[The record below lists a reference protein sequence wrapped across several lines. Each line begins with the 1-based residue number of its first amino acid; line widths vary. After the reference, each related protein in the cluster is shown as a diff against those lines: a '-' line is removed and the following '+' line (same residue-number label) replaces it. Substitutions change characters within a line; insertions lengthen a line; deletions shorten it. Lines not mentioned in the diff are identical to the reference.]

1 LSPGIPSRPYGYE
14 DTNVPKTQLHT
25 NQFLASLSRADYA
38 RLAPWLKPIVLKQ
51 GTLLCEPGDVVKQVY
66 FPHIGMISL
75 LKVMQSGK
83 AIETATIG
91 HEGAIGIMAGFG
103 TYTTLARATV
113 QLRLTGVQIAA
124 VPFRKAAH
132 ESTALQKLIVK
143 HRELLLFQT
152 QTTAACNALHLI
164 EARFCRWV
172 LQASDRSD
180 IDLLSLTQE
189 LLSQMLGVRRA
200 SVNEVANKLQA
211 AGIIKYTRGTVK
223 IVNRKRLKT
232 LSCECYG
239 TLLAKTAKIL
249 QQ

>member
-1 LSPGIPSRPYGYE
+1 MPN
-14 DTNVPKTQLHT
+14 TKLHT
-25 NQFLASLSRADYA
+25 NQFLASLSRADHT

-51 GTLLCEPGDVVKQVY
+51 GTLLCEPGDAVKQVY
-66 FPHIGMISL
+66 FPHTGMISL
-75 LKVMQSGK
+75 LRVMQSGK

-113 QLRLTGVQIAA
+113 QLRLTGMQIAA
-124 VPFRKAAH
+124 ARFRNAAH
-132 ESTALQKLIVK
+132 ESAALQKLIVK

-152 QTTAACNALHLI
+152 QTTAACNALHRI

-172 LQASDRSD
+172 LQASDRTENG
-180 IDLLSLTQE
+180 LLPLTQE

-200 SVNEVANKLQA
+200 SVNEVASKLQA
-211 AGIIKYTRGTVK
+211 AGIIEYTRGTVR
-223 IVNRKRLKT
+223 IVDRKRLKK

-249 QQ
+249 KQ

>member
-1 LSPGIPSRPYGYE
+1 
-14 DTNVPKTQLHT
+14 VPKTQLHT

-38 RLAPWLKPIVLKQ
+38 SLAPWLKLIVLEQ
-51 GTLLCEPGDVVKQVY
+51 GTLLFEPGDVVKQVY
-66 FPHIGMISL
+66 FPQDGMVSL

-103 TYTTLARATV
+103 TYTTLARAAV
-113 QLRLTGVQIAA
+113 QLRLTGMQITAA
-124 VPFRKAAH
+124 RFRKAAH
-132 ESTALQKLIVK
+132 KSATLQGLISK
-143 HRELLLFQT
+143 HRELVLFQA

-172 LQASDRSD
+172 LQASDRSEN
-180 IDLLSLTQE
+180 DLLPLTQD
-189 LLSQMLGVRRA
+189 LLSQMLGIRRT
-200 SVNEVANKLQA
+200 SVSEVANKLQA
-211 AGIIKYTRGTVK
+211 AGIIKYTRGTIK
-223 IVNRKRLKT
+223 IVDRKRLKT

-249 QQ
+249 QQQ